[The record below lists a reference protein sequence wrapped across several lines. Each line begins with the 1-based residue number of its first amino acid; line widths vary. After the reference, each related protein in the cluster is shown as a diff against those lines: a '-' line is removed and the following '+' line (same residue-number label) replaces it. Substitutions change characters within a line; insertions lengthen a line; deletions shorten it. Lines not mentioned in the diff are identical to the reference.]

1 MGTRR
6 IDGLR
11 LIAACSTALVLGGGV
26 VALAEPPASPVD
38 AALVSADP
46 ALDAARARFERI
58 RTERE
63 AIAGELARVRAD
75 AAQETDAALRDSLLE
90 EAAKIE
96 RRKEA
101 LDTEES
107 ESAHDLDRVQTSVPS
122 DEPTPAAAVVP
133 AVTLAPSALI
143 TEPSVET
150 TASTATAVVG
160 TPRLSAGVAGQ
171 LDAYLTTKGSPL
183 VGRGTTFVAE
193 AARVG
198 LDPRLLV
205 AISGAETS
213 FGTYRPSQAIFNPFG
228 MGPGIVYPSWEAAIA
243 AAASNLGGSLY
254 RGDGRG
260 TIAAIQQRWAPA
272 GALNDPTSL
281 NLNWNTNVGTYYA
294 ELGGDPAG
302 SVFSGVTASVLSAPV
317 TPSLAIVGP
326 DAAQE
331 ALTLLGAV
339 HVSDDPRGVDA
350 AGLVHEV
357 YGRLGVRVADTPAR
371 IAREGTTL
379 TPQDLRAGDAVLFGD
394 PTGAIVHVGL
404 YLGGGQFVHAPG
416 PGETVAIGSLYDP
429 LWASAYAGARRLSS

>member
-1 MGTRR
+1 VAIRR

-26 VALAEPPASPVD
+26 VALAEPSTAPID
-38 AALVSADP
+38 AALVSVDP
-46 ALDAARARFERI
+46 AVDAARARFEQT

-63 AIAGELARVRAD
+63 VIAGELARVRAD
-75 AAQETDAALRDSLLE
+75 AARETDAALRDSLLE
-90 EAAKIE
+90 DAAQLE
-96 RRKEA
+96 QRKEA
-101 LDTEES
+101 LDTQEAER
-107 ESAHDLDRVQTSVPS
+107 ARDLARVQAAAPS
-122 DEPTPAAAVVP
+122 DEPAPSSEAPAAI
-133 AVTLAPSALI
+133 TLAPSALV
-143 TEPSVET
+143 TD
-150 TASTATAVVG
+150 TAVEVDAQATTTVAG
-160 TPRLSAGVAGQ
+160 APQLSAGVAGQ

-183 VGRGTTFVAE
+183 TSRGTTFVAE

-213 FGTYRPSQAIFNPFG
+213 FGTYGPSQTIFNPFG

-243 AAASNLGGSLY
+243 AAASNLAGPLY
-254 RGDGRG
+254 RGDGRV

-281 NLNWNTNVGTYYA
+281 NLNWNTNVGMYYA

-302 SVFSGVTASVLSAPV
+302 SVFTGVTASILSAPV

-339 HVSDDPRGVDA
+339 HPAEDPRGIDA
-350 AGLVHEV
+350 AGLVHDV
-357 YGRLGVRVADTPAR
+357 YGRLGVRVGDSLTE
-371 IAREGTTL
+371 IASEGT
-379 TPQDLRAGDAVLFGD
+379 PVAPADLRAGDVVLFSN
-394 PTGAIVHVGL
+394 PEGAVVHVGL
-404 YLGGGQFVHAPG
+404 YLGAGQFVHAPG
-416 PGETVAIGSLYDP
+416 PGETVGIGSMYDP
-429 LWASAYAGARRLSS
+429 LWASSYAGARRLSP